1 MATTLRPVTLTRM
14 RRVLLAVT
22 LAASLVAGCQSAAS
36 PGGALSSSPGPG
48 AQPTIPTADPSLAA
62 SAGRPTPAPYPSLPH
77 PTTRIPIIHPL
88 AQYATTPL
96 TLAVEDHPGQPAES
110 IVWTTT
116 PYQPAAGY
124 AARVANSLG
133 LQGPGNLGDAPGTS
147 APWRLWLGP
156 KVLAVNERTGDVLFF
171 DPGADDGPRPEGAA
185 QHDTAP
191 DFAAILAA
199 LGTTIDITS
208 TPGRNPIFRGTDAV
222 SIAARVMEGS
232 WLGPGDRD
240 GVVLFAEALNPYDP
254 IFQAGTTIYDT
265 DELALLTSKGRP
277 IQIVH
282 HPFGA
287 LSGGAIYPV
296 TAYRDAANELRANPN
311 NFLRVLSAPPGEAV
325 TLHVL
330 PDGARLGSAWAGG
343 TPGPLTRA
351 ARTLV
356 PVWEFLAEG
365 TSASGKF
372 VRAMFTVD
380 AARPE
385 FRAPITS
392 SALALDADAL
402 LRTQLSTSV
411 GGHQPGRMSVSDTA
425 MTELMGFGLP
435 VSKIPSITMIDADTA
450 SVTATAGQRTIGLTL
465 RRAFPGLANSIW
477 YLRDARK

>member
-1 MATTLRPVTLTRM
+1 
-14 RRVLLAVT
+14 
-22 LAASLVAGCQSAAS
+22 
-36 PGGALSSSPGPG
+36 
-48 AQPTIPTADPSLAA
+48 
-62 SAGRPTPAPYPSLPH
+62 
-77 PTTRIPIIHPL
+77 L
-88 AQYATTPL
+88 AQYATTPV

-116 PYQPAAGY
+116 PYQPDAGY
-124 AARVANSLG
+124 AARVATSLG
-133 LQGPGNLGDAPGTS
+133 VQGVGRLGDAPGTS

-171 DPGADDGPRPEGAA
+171 DPRADDGPRPEGAA

-191 DFAAILAA
+191 DFAGILGA

-208 TPGRNPIFRGTDAV
+208 TPGRIFRGTETV
-222 SIAARVMEGS
+222 SFAAPVMDGS

-240 GVVLFAEALNPYDP
+240 GVVLFAEAANPHDP
-254 IFQAGTTIYDT
+254 IFEPGTTIYDT
-265 DELALLTSKGRP
+265 DELALLTFKGRP
-277 IQIVH
+277 VQIVH

-287 LSGGAIYPV
+287 LSGGAIYPI
-296 TAYRDAANELRANPN
+296 TTYRAAANELRANPN
-311 NFLRVLSAPPGEAV
+311 NFLRILSGPLGEAV

-330 PDGARLGSAWAGG
+330 PDSARVGSAWAGG
-343 TPGPLTRA
+343 TPGALTRA

-365 TSASGKF
+365 TSARGRF
-372 VRAMFTVD
+372 VRALFTVD
-380 AARPE
+380 AVLPE

-411 GGHQPGRMSVSDTA
+411 GGHQPGRTSVPDTA
-425 MTELMGFGLP
+425 MTELMGLGLP
-435 VSKIPSITMIDADTA
+435 ASTTPSITMIDADTA